1 METKYLPE
9 GQLLTT
15 PANREATSSLTMLE
29 RAQASGSILEA
40 TVLLCDAEQNL
51 HVDFPSM
58 PGIRGI
64 IPREETVYTNP
75 GEPIKDIAILTRV
88 GKAVC
93 FKVQGFDEPDADG
106 RITVRLSR
114 RAAQAECAAVFLADL
129 ASGDIVRGRVTHLE
143 SFGAFVDIGCG
154 LCSLLPVDAM
164 SVSRIRH
171 PRERLYNGQLIWT
184 VVRSADPITGRIFL
198 TMRELLGTWSENAA
212 HFEPGQTVAGIVRS
226 VENYG
231 VFVELTPNLAG
242 LAELR
247 DGDQETAQTLIGRT
261 AAVFIKSITPE
272 RMKIKLVLIDT
283 YRNEPVPAP
292 RLEYFIR
299 GDRVSHIGRWT
310 YSPPGAKR
318 LMETVF
324 SYQ

>member
-1 METKYLPE
+1 MDTNYLPE
-9 GQLLTT
+9 GQLLTS
-15 PANREATSSLTMLE
+15 PANREATSSLAMLE
-29 RAQASGSILEA
+29 RARASGSILEA

-51 HVDFPSM
+51 HVDFPAM
-58 PGIRGI
+58 PGVHGF
-64 IPREETVYTNP
+64 IPREEAVYTVP

-93 FKVQGFDEPDADG
+93 FKVQGIDEPDAG
-106 RITVRLSR
+106 GQVTVRLSR
-114 RAAQAECAAVFLADL
+114 RAAQAECAAVFLSDL
-129 ASGDIVRGRVTHLE
+129 SPGDIVRGRVTHLE

-184 VVRSADPITGRIFL
+184 VIRSADPITGRIFL

-212 HFEPGQTVAGIVRS
+212 RFEPGQTVAGIVRS
-226 VENYG
+226 VEDYG
-231 VFVELTPNLAG
+231 IFVELTPNLAG

-247 DGDQETAQTLIGRT
+247 DGDRETAQTLIGRT

-283 YRNEPVPAP
+283 YRNEPIPSP

-299 GDRVSHIGRWT
+299 GDRLSHLGRWT

-318 LMETVF
+318 LVETVF
-324 SYQ
+324 SCQ